1 MKIADGHVVEFNY
14 TLTDSNGTVIDSSE
28 GHGPMPYIQ
37 GKHNIVPGLE
47 KAMAGKVVG
56 DKFQV
61 TVEPSEGYGIRME
74 ELVRSFPKS
83 DFEEAQSIEIGAQ
96 FQVQDNNGNVF
107 MVEVVKIE
115 DDQVVL
121 DGNHPL
127 AGVTLHFDVEIKSI
141 REATAQELSHGHIHQ
156 HGKGCGH

>member
-14 TLTDSNGTVIDSSE
+14 TLTDSNGSVLDSSE
-28 GHGPMPYIQ
+28 GHGPMPYIH
-37 GKHNIVPGLE
+37 GKRNIVPGLE
-47 KAMAGKVVG
+47 KQMTGKMVG

-83 DFEEAQSIEIGAQ
+83 DFEEAQSLEIGAQ

-141 REATAQELSHGHIHQ
+141 REATEQEMSHGHIHQ
-156 HGKGCGH
+156 HGQGCGH

>member
-14 TLTDSNGTVIDSSE
+14 TLTDSNGSLLDSSE

-37 GKHNIVPGLE
+37 GKQNIVPGLE
-47 KAMAGKVVG
+47 KEMAGKMVG

-61 TVEPSEGYGIRME
+61 TVAPAEGYGIRKE
-74 ELVRSFPKS
+74 ELVRAFPKS
-83 DFEEAQSIEIGAQ
+83 DFEEPQTIQVGNQ

-115 DDQVVL
+115 DDQVIL

-127 AGVTLHFDVEIKSI
+127 AGVTLHFDIEIKSI
-141 REATAQELSHGHIHQ
+141 RAATETELSHGHLHQ
-156 HGKGCGH
+156 HGQSCDH